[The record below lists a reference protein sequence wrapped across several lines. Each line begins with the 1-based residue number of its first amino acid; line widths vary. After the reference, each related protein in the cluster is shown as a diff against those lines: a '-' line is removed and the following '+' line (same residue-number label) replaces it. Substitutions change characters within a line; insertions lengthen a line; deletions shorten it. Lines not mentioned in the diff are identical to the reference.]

1 MARARLSGVRRRFGW
16 RGVVVGPALAT
27 ALAAALSIT
36 GAVAPPAHAAF
47 TGIGTRLGAATAAK
61 KAAEPAGGSTCG
73 RATGPFTVRGTTVFD
88 GSGKPFVS
96 YGLTVAG
103 LQGPDW
109 SSDTADDL
117 LEIAAAAQDWCAN
130 TVRLQVDQDSLI
142 GAQGTAFNRAYLTAI
157 ENEVAL
163 AEHDGLVVVVNDET
177 NYSAPAVRNS
187 ELAPTPATETFWKD
201 LAKVYGKDPQVLF
214 DLFNEPRTYSAGMS
228 DAQEWHLWLDGGSYD
243 GVTYPFGMAALA
255 AYVRTTLGA
264 HNLFW
269 IEGPDYSASFAGITE
284 EGALLKVSG
293 VVYAVHHPAGDPD
306 LGSWEDDFG
315 FLTAEGIA
323 PVVEGEWT
331 NYEPSPTSAATPGR
345 DSCWPTAPTAVP
357 AFLTYLTQNE
367 IGLNAYTLQ
376 PGYLIQ
382 SYSDLA
388 EPTAIDANSWS
399 CQSGSESQPNQSAGA
414 AILAWFEQQNG

>member
-1 MARARLSGVRRRFGW
+1 MARARLSGVRRFGW

-27 ALAAALSIT
+27 ALTLT
-36 GAVAPPAHAAF
+36 VAVAPTAYAAP
-47 TGIGTRLGAATAAK
+47 TGIGTRTGAATAPT
-61 KAAEPAGGSTCG
+61 KAAAPASGSTCG
-73 RATGPFTVRGTTVFD
+73 QATGPFTVHGTSVLD
-88 GSGKPFVS
+88 GSGKSFVS

-103 LQGPDW
+103 LQGPAW
-109 SSDTADDL
+109 ASATADDL

-142 GAQGTAFNRAYLTAI
+142 GAKGTGFNPAYLTAI
-157 ENEVAL
+157 ENEVSL
-163 AEHDGLVVVVNDET
+163 AEHYGLVVVINDET

-187 ELAPTPATETFWKD
+187 ELEPTPATATFWKD
-201 LAKVYGKDPQVLF
+201 LAKVYGKDPQVIF
-214 DLFNEPRTYSAGMS
+214 DLFNEPRAYSPSMS

-264 HNLFW
+264 RNLFW
-269 IEGPDYSASFAGITE
+269 IEGPDYSASFAGMTA

-306 LGSWEDDFG
+306 LGSWQDDFG
-315 FLTAEGIA
+315 FLIAEGIA

-331 NYEPSPTSAATPGR
+331 NYEPSPTTAATSAR
-345 DSCWPTAPTAVP
+345 SSCWPTAPTAVP
-357 AFLTYLTQNE
+357 AFLTYLTQEE

-388 EPTAIDANSWS
+388 EPTTINANTWS
-399 CQSGSESQPNQSAGA
+399 CQSGSEAQPNQSAGA
-414 AILAWFEQQNG
+414 AILTWFQQQNG